1 MAKKIK
7 LNLSKVEEL
16 ASLGLTHE
24 QIADSLGI
32 SQTTLYTRKKS
43 EDFAGA
49 IKKGQAKGIA
59 HVTNKLRE
67 QIDEGNMTAAIFF
80 LKTRAGWKETQ
91 VIENNHKISHLKSL
105 SELFE
110 ERAEDGEKTLSPETE
125 AVNS

>member
-1 MAKKIK
+1 MAKKIN
-7 LNLSKVEEL
+7 LNLAKVEEL
-16 ASLGLTHE
+16 SSLGLTHE

-32 SQTTLYTRKKS
+32 SQTTLYSRKKS
-43 EDFAGA
+43 EDFADA

-59 HVTNKLRE
+59 HVTNKLRA
-67 QIDEGNMTAAIFF
+67 QIDEGNITATIFF

-91 VIENNHKISHLKSL
+91 VIENNHNISPLKSL

-110 ERAEDGEKTLSPETE
+110 ERAEDGEKTISAETE